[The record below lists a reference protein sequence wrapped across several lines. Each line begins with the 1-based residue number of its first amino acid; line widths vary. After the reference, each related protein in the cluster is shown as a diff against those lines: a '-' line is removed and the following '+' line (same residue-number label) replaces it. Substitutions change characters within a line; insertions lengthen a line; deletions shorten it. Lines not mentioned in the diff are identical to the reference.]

1 MTRRIVPALLAA
13 AIAALLA
20 ITALE
25 PADSPGRPVPA
36 SATAETT
43 PVDYH
48 DGPPISNA
56 QIEREH
62 DRAQACRTFLGYQP
76 WPTSRSWEWAIGADY
91 RAWLHDLWRRRALA
105 CREVRAMFET
115 RDRDVRKAIRW
126 AAVEWGVSAGWLTA
140 CAASEGGLDATRIV
154 YGAEP
159 PPNGPDTGWFQF
171 LPGTWAWM
179 SNEAWKAT
187 EPSPP
192 PRYRRILSPVGQAYT
207 AAWAFAHGYQTP
219 GAQPIAPQWYGKG
232 C

>member
-1 MTRRIVPALLAA
+1 MTRRLVPAALVA

-20 ITALE
+20 FAALR
-25 PADSPGRPVPA
+25 PADSPGRLIPA
-36 SATAETT
+36 SVVSETT
-43 PVDYH
+43 PVDYN

-56 QIEREH
+56 QIDREIERTQACRQFLGYRRLPQGNGWRTSPGR
-62 DRAQACRTFLGYQP
+62 DYRAWVYQRWRTRAQAC
-76 WPTSRSWEWAIGADY
+76 A
-91 RAWLHDLWRRRALA
+91 
-105 CREVRAMFET
+105 EVRATFEA

-126 AAVEWGVSAGWLTA
+126 AAQEWDVSAVWLTA

-159 PPNGPDTGWFQF
+159 PPTGPDTGWFQF

-207 AAWAFAHGYQTP
+207 AAWAFSHGLSYHWF
-219 GAQPIAPQWYGKG
+219 GRG

>member
-62 DRAQACRTFLGYQP
+62 DRAQASRTFLGYQP
-76 WPTSRSWEWAIGADY
+76 WPSSRSWEWAIGSDY
-91 RAWLHDLWRRRALA
+91 RAWLYDLWRRRALA
-105 CREVRAMFET
+105 CNDTLDHYERLERSVPDA
-115 RDRDVRKAIRW
+115 ARW
-126 AAVEWGVSAGWLTA
+126 AAREWNVAASWLIS
-140 CAASEGGLDATRIV
+140 CARSEGGLDAGHVAIGTH
-154 YGAEP
+154 G
-159 PPNGPDTGWFQF
+159 DTGWWQF
-171 LPGTWAWM
+171 LHGTWTWM
-179 SNEAWKAT
+179 SNEAWKAKK
-187 EPSPP
+187 PSPP
-192 PRYRRILSPVGQAYT
+192 PRYRRITSPVGQAYT
-207 AAWAFAHGYQTP
+207 AAWAFAHGLSHHWF
-219 GAQPIAPQWYGKG
+219 GAG